1 MTTSNSDPISAAY
14 AAASLFSTRM
24 KPETVYPILK
34 ALGDVAL
41 IERMGSCYGKQK
53 YSEFMDAAKAAVFDS
68 KLRLTKGYNP
78 ALVPADDAF
87 TVLDLLQLL
96 NAEDGNEVLLNH
108 PEFKYQRIGR
118 GRVDASANL
127 TADEQAEIDKLT
139 AEMGKTKDA
148 KKIGELAQK
157 IAAVTAGKQDALKF
171 VETAADASKGYAI
184 SNLTYNEEKPNIS
197 ILIRKEGTVDLT
209 SRLPGTEQHPKVPRT
224 FPTFIFRN
232 YAIVKD
238 GLVNVSKLPAKLTKA
253 TYDKIKDNVEHKV
266 ESVFGEPSDPS
277 HRITVV
283 LDLGALPIINRK
295 MVKAC
300 SAKSLFEMEWALTK
314 ARAAQKVYNSV
325 KKEKFPRVSEGFAA
339 MYGDEAALWLKEQ
352 GFTDYSGFGP
362 KQVQAEARDFYMA
375 KELSITIKGF
385 SSIPSLNEFKKQAAK
400 GKLTASALLMYP
412 AFKDVENFLASPVY
426 TSAKNQDKLFATW
439 LDGQFKATQAE
450 VRKLI
455 GEMARTRFS
464 IVVGQTWP
472 SEFKSVDESTLT
484 LTASDGTVLTCE
496 LRTREV
502 KVEI

>member
-24 KPETVYPILK
+24 KPEVVYPILK

-53 YSEFMDAAKAAVFDS
+53 YSEFMDLAKTAAFDAT
-68 KLRLTKGYNP
+68 KRLTDGYDP
-78 ALVPADDAF
+78 SKVPADDAF
-87 TVLDLLQLL
+87 TVLDLLQIL
-96 NAEDGNEVLLNH
+96 ATEDGNEVLLNH

-148 KKIGELAQK
+148 KKIGELASK

-171 VETAADASKGYAI
+171 VETSTDPSKGYAVH
-184 SNLTYNEEKPNIS
+184 NLTYNEEKPNIS
-197 ILIRKEGTVDLT
+197 ILIRKEGTVDVS
-209 SRLPGTEQHPKVPRT
+209 SRLKDGEHPKVPRT
-224 FPTFIFRN
+224 FPTFVYRN

-238 GLVNVSKLPAKLTKA
+238 GLVNVSKLPVKISDATFTKLRDA
-253 TYDKIKDNVEHKV
+253 GVVDGDHNQGTY
-266 ESVFGEPSDPS
+266 
-277 HRITVV
+277 V

-314 ARAAQKVYNSV
+314 ARAAQKVYNTV
-325 KKEKFPRVSEGFAA
+325 KKEKFPSKSVGFEIH
-339 MYGDEAALWLKEQ
+339 YGAEAAAWLKEQ

-362 KQVQAEARDFYMA
+362 KQVQAEAKDFYMA
-375 KELSITIKGF
+375 KELSISIKGF

-400 GKLTASALLMYP
+400 GKLTASAGLMAP
-412 AFKDVENFLASPVY
+412 AFKEVEDFLASKVY
-426 TSAKNQDKLFATW
+426 TSAKNQDKLFETW

-472 SEFKSVDESTLT
+472 SEFKSIDECQLNITVDGVALACTLVT
-484 LTASDGTVLTCE
+484 K
-496 LRTREV
+496 EV
-502 KVEI
+502 KVDL